1 MQISGK
7 DVNNSWIKNV
17 QKLQKMS
24 FTQKIEKS
32 TEVLQIIIN
41 KFYTYLLF
49 NSSLLNM
56 SFTPFTHRTTI
67 TTTIFNNKEV
77 KINF

>member
-7 DVNNSWIKNV
+7 NVNNSWIKNV

-32 TEVLQIIIN
+32 TEVLQIILN
-41 KFYTYLLF
+41 KFYTNFYS
-49 NSSLLNM
+49 NSSLLYAG
-56 SFTPFTHRTTI
+56 FTPFTHRTTI
-67 TTTIFNNKEV
+67 TTTIFNNKEE
-77 KINF
+77 K